1 MAGET
6 SVDRAAMAT
15 AASQL
20 QDAVDDVRA
29 QQARLAA
36 AHGTMQGGWIGDAS
50 SAFTSAYESFNSDF
64 TKVITAMQG
73 IQEKLTGTR
82 ANYEA
87 TEQANVTSVN
97 RVAGLIQG

>member
-15 AASQL
+15 AAGQL
-20 QDAVDDVRA
+20 QDAVDEVRA
-29 QQARLAA
+29 QQARLTS
-36 AHGTMQGGWIGDAS
+36 AHGTMMGGWTGDAA
-50 SAFTSAYESFNSDF
+50 SAFTAAYESFNADF

-73 IQEKLTGTR
+73 IQTRLVGTR

-87 TEQANVTSVN
+87 SEQANVTSAN
-97 RVAGLIQG
+97 KIAGLING